1 MATPTAEEL
10 RDAKREL
17 HRSLFQPIVK
27 EHVEAASTGRPAR
40 LAESARSRLNVVGI
54 GIGEKVTR
62 RSFTGEEGL
71 KVYVQVKVPEK
82 DLPADLVL
90 PKSLDGIPV
99 DVEECGQTWAL
110 SSCLANPRARQD
122 RPFPAGVSVGGG
134 NNPAG
139 TLGYMVRKPGIQGTF
154 ILSNYHV
161 LANVDPTRVLPV
173 FQPGRGDGGLSQNDR
188 IGQLDARI
196 PIDFSGAENRV
207 DAAVARV
214 ADGSVRAMLCAIGT
228 IGGALDAERDDAVR
242 MFGKQSGPSKGQIV
256 DVDCDIVVKYRGR
269 RQALFVDQLRILPA
283 RPSPVFARHG
293 DSGSL
298 VVVKRGPAKLAC
310 GLLFAAGGRN
320 GTAFANPI
328 RSVLNELG
336 VELAI

>member
-1 MATPTAEEL
+1 MATPTTEEL
-10 RDAKREL
+10 REAKLEL

-27 EHVEAASTGRPAR
+27 AQLETAAADRPAR
-40 LAESARSRLNVVGI
+40 IAETAKTPLNIVGI
-54 GIGEKVTR
+54 GIGERITQN
-62 RSFTGEEGL
+62 SFASEDGL
-71 KVYVQVKVPEK
+71 KVYVQAKLPEK
-82 DLPADLVL
+82 DLPSNNVV

-134 NNPAG
+134 KNPAG
-139 TLGYMVRKPGIQGTF
+139 TLGYTVRKPGIQGTF

-161 LANVDPTRVLPV
+161 LADVDPTRVLPV
-173 FQPGRGDGGLSQNDR
+173 FQPGRGDGELSQNDR
-188 IGQLDARI
+188 IGQLEAGI

-207 DAAVARV
+207 DAAIARV
-214 ADGSVRAMLCAIGT
+214 ADASVRAMLCAIGT
-228 IGGALDAERDDAVR
+228 IGGAIDAERDDAVR
-242 MFGKQSGPSKGQIV
+242 MFGKQIGPSKGQVV
-256 DVDCDIVVKYRGR
+256 DVDCDIVVRYRGGR
-269 RQALFVDQLRILPA
+269 RALFVDQLRILPA
-283 RPSPVFARHG
+283 RPSPVFARRG

-328 RSVLNELG
+328 RIVLDRLG
-336 VELAI
+336 VELAT